1 MRFIHFFLSSCL
13 SFLFG
18 GGGGDYF
25 IVTVLSSFL
34 ASICFVLNLYYI
46 SCLFHVH

>member
-18 GGGGDYF
+18 GGGGGGDYF
-25 IVTVLSSFL
+25 IVTVLSSFFKL
-34 ASICFVLNLYYI
+34 QSA
-46 SCLFHVH
+46 LF